1 MKTKNANHVH
11 NDDSDIWASWRLKW
25 ESQNHAFDHHAQPF
39 LHRLQKKCTWY
50 FRLTSHISTTRTSF
64 PSMLRNVYKCN
75 FFSHWPSRRY
85 KMRPGCLVIQ
95 KSNKSWIKTVS
106 VWIHSLS
113 ISWQG
118 PTQWQIFRKLY
129 GVIDALFEKRFLSP
143 SIWYSEIYKLP

>member
-1 MKTKNANHVH
+1 MCITITVTYERHDASNGSLKTTHLITTRN
-11 NDDSDIWASWRLKW
+11 L
-25 ESQNHAFDHHAQPF
+25 F

-75 FFSHWPSRRY
+75 FFSHWPRRRY

-143 SIWYSEIYKLP
+143 SIWYNEIYKLP